1 MACNSLTAL
10 PRVCAEGVLAGVEKV
25 YIIAFND
32 LAPISSGTTEV
43 YSGNTSGIIVQ
54 IGLDAGKKFVEV
66 GLLKSTSGL
75 NEAMTKDNTKG
86 TSFFTQTF
94 TIVLS
99 DLTTE
104 NSEFIKNVSNQPVA
118 IIYKSRTGKYFAAG
132 LNGQFEISGVEGGTG
147 VAEADLIGHT
157 LTFNGISK
165 TVAPIVLDTIVP
177 GLIA

>member
-1 MACNSLTAL
+1 MACNSLSAL

-25 YIIAFND
+25 YIIAYKD
-32 LAPISSGTTEV
+32 LEPINSGTTDV
-43 YSGNTSGIIVQ
+43 YSATTAGTVVQ
-54 IGLDAGKKFVEV
+54 IAVVSGKSYVEI

-99 DLTTE
+99 DLTTD
-104 NSEFIKNVSNQPVA
+104 NSQFIKNVSNQPVS
-118 IIYKSRTGKYFAAG
+118 ILYKSRTGKWFAVG
-132 LNGQFEISGVEGGTG
+132 LNGQFEVSAVEGGTG

-157 LTFNGISK
+157 LTFNGIST
-165 TVAPIVLDTIVP
+165 TVAPIMLDSLAAQLT
-177 GLIA
+177 